1 MIYYANINKRQM
13 NAIILF
19 IIGIPAIEIYLMIK
33 VGGIIGALNT
43 ILLIFFT
50 AITGIYFAKMEGLNT
65 LRSGFGQIIKNEI
78 PMYEIISGAALAFAA
93 FLLILPG
100 FLTDFVGFLL
110 IFPPTR
116 KIIIKSFSTKVQ
128 TQKYSKDFIEG
139 DAEEIKEDKNN
150 LKDN

>member
-1 MIYYANINKRQM
+1 M
-13 NAIILF
+13 NAIILL

-50 AITGIYFAKMEGLNT
+50 AITGVYFAKMEGLNT

-78 PMYEIISGAALAFAA
+78 PLYEIISGAALAFAA

-110 IFPPTR
+110 IFPLTR
-116 KIIIKSFSTKVQ
+116 KIIIKSFSSKVQ
-128 TQKYSKDFIEG
+128 ARKHSNDFIEG